1 MQLELE
7 NPKAHDWAELPPYVE
22 VEGETIIVGKIALD
36 NNASGRELNQSD
48 LDGLMALA
56 ESAAFT
62 IRHAQLHLD
71 AQNTLEETEAR
82 ISQQSALLR
91 ISNSVQRMSQPA
103 DLEGVLADS
112 LNEIRG
118 LDMNV
123 DAIAIHRIVDSEQS
137 AIETTRTSTNGSITV
152 AERRR
157 GPGLTQLW
165 RDRTSDYTP
174 DIEVDTPGK
183 GLVAFREKFG
193 GLPVRTVLDLPFS
206 LGVVSA
212 HSCSPDAFDAHDH
225 HVLIQMAEVISLG
238 IIRMEDLREAGA
250 ARDALLES
258 ERRYR
263 EIVDGAPLC
272 IHEVDLDG
280 RLTSMNRAGLRMMDI
295 ESELDLVG
303 MPYLDAVSDEDKP
316 RSNRLLDQA
325 RRGIVSF
332 FEFRSS
338 QDRYFESSFIPLLAE
353 DGQTFKI
360 IGMTQDITERK
371 HADTALTQ
379 SEAAHRAAIESI
391 GGTPYNFNLDS
402 GKYDYMGEGVRDL
415 FGRTAQA
422 FTVDFLDS
430 RNLETV
436 ELGVVSR
443 QSEADRQSEWDVKE
457 YTVLGEDG

>member
-1 MQLELE
+1 M
-7 NPKAHDWAELPPYVE
+7 
-22 VEGETIIVGKIALD
+22 
-36 NNASGRELNQSD
+36 
-48 LDGLMALA
+48 
-56 ESAAFT
+56 
-62 IRHAQLHLD
+62 
-71 AQNTLEETEAR
+71 
-82 ISQQSALLR
+82 
-91 ISNSVQRMSQPA
+91 
-103 DLEGVLADS
+103 
-112 LNEIRG
+112 
-118 LDMNV
+118 
-123 DAIAIHRIVDSEQS
+123 
-137 AIETTRTSTNGSITV
+137 
-152 AERRR
+152 
-157 GPGLTQLW
+157 
-165 RDRTSDYTP
+165 
-174 DIEVDTPGK
+174 
-183 GLVAFREKFG
+183 
-193 GLPVRTVLDLPFS
+193 
-206 LGVVSA
+206 
-212 HSCSPDAFDAHDH
+212 
-225 HVLIQMAEVISLG
+225 
-238 IIRMEDLREAGA
+238 
-250 ARDALLES
+250 
-258 ERRYR
+258 
-263 EIVDGAPLC
+263 
-272 IHEVDLDG
+272 
-280 RLTSMNRAGLRMMDI
+280 
-295 ESELDLVG
+295 
-303 MPYLDAVSDEDKP
+303 
-316 RSNRLLDQA
+316 DQA